1 MVRGWAWNGGCWCLA
16 YVERK
21 YFMINSDKI
30 QQVIHEIMAY
40 QLAELLDMLREEN
53 RHWRGP
59 ETFCENSIVM

>member
-1 MVRGWAWNGGCWCLA
+1 
-16 YVERK
+16 
-21 YFMINSDKI
+21 MINSDKI